1 MINVAITGFG
11 RIGKVLLRQ
20 ILNSKNIRVVAIN
33 DLNSDINNIA
43 YLIKYDTTYGKIN
56 TQVKVEGKNL
66 IINSNKI
73 KYSNYSKINQVNWN
87 KFRYAWRAVNSFA
100 TLIHR
105 LCPGL
110 FFPKSKYY
118 HSLCNF
124 ICSMLHYYC

>member
-1 MINVAITGFG
+1 MINAAINGFG

-56 TQVKVEGKNL
+56 TQVKVEGTDL

-73 KYSNYSKINQVNWN
+73 KYSKYSNIN
-87 KFRYAWRAVNSFA
+87 
-100 TLIHR
+100 
-105 LCPGL
+105 
-110 FFPKSKYY
+110 
-118 HSLCNF
+118 
-124 ICSMLHYYC
+124 